1 MYVYCHLVVRDY
13 TLAILGSEKLVAL
26 QRSFVKELLG
36 SQSSWEQVSS
46 EKAPKG
52 KEIDFFTSGGAL
64 QWHIASAWQ
73 APLVDDVEA
82 CGWLAHES
90 EIVRSNALQAVPLCE
105 LEGLAD
111 AYLKRGNHLQAAQLL
126 HWTVRTCTMP
136 KLEQL
141 RYCSLCFA
149 ALDQIANKGVVERA
163 VEATLL
169 PMLLWR
175 VAKMGSPE
183 WKDTMA
189 RAVQMH
195 KSGVELDAR
204 TM

>member
-1 MYVYCHLVVRDY
+1 MYIYWHAVVRDY

-26 QRSFVKELLG
+26 QRSFVEELLG
-36 SQSSWEQVSS
+36 SQSPWEQVSS
-46 EKAPKG
+46 EKVPKG
-52 KEIDFFTSGGAL
+52 KELDFFMSGGAL
-64 QWHIASAWQ
+64 QWHIAPAWQ

-111 AYLKRGNHLQAAQLL
+111 AYVKRGNNLQAAQLL
-126 HWTVRTCTMP
+126 LWTLDACTMP
-136 KLEQL
+136 KLEQQK
-141 RYCSLCFA
+141 YCSLCFA
-149 ALDQIANKGVVERA
+149 ALDQIANKGAVERA
-163 VEATLL
+163 LEASLL
-169 PMLLWR
+169 PRLLWG

-183 WKDTMA
+183 WKDAMA
-189 RAVQMH
+189 RAVQIH
-195 KSGVELDAR
+195 KSGVELDTN

>member
-1 MYVYCHLVVRDY
+1 MYIYWHAVVRDY

-46 EKAPKG
+46 EKVPKG
-52 KEIDFFTSGGAL
+52 KEIDFFMSGGAL

-73 APLVDDVEA
+73 APLVEDVEA

-111 AYLKRGNHLQAAQLL
+111 AYVKRGNHLQAAQLL
-126 HWTVRTCTMP
+126 NWTVRSCTMP
-136 KLEQL
+136 KPEQL
-141 RYCSLCFA
+141 KYCSLCLA
-149 ALDQIANKGVVERA
+149 ALDQIANKGAVERA
-163 VEATLL
+163 LEASLL
-169 PMLLWR
+169 PLLLWGLT
-175 VAKMGSPE
+175 KMGSPE
-183 WKDTMA
+183 WKDAMT
-189 RAVQMH
+189 RAVQIH
-195 KSGVELDAR
+195 KSGVELDAYA
-204 TM
+204 M

>member
-1 MYVYCHLVVRDY
+1 MYIYWHAVVRDY
-13 TLAILGSEKLVAL
+13 TLAIRGSEKLVAL
-26 QRSFVKELLG
+26 QRSFVKGLLG
-36 SQSSWEQVSS
+36 SQSSWEQVPS
-46 EKAPKG
+46 EKVAKG
-52 KEIDFFTSGGAL
+52 QELGFFVSRGAL

-73 APLVDDVEA
+73 APLVEDVEA

-141 RYCSLCFA
+141 KYCSLCFA
-149 ALDQIANKGVVERA
+149 ALDQIANKGVVERTL
-163 VEATLL
+163 EALSALRLL
-169 PMLLWR
+169 FGG
-175 VAKMGSPE
+175 AKMGSPE
-183 WKDTMA
+183 WKHGMK
-189 RAVQMH
+189 RAVAIH
-195 KSGVELDAR
+195 KSGVELDAYA
-204 TM
+204 M

>member
-1 MYVYCHLVVRDY
+1 MYIYWHAVVRDY
-13 TLAILGSEKLVAL
+13 TLAMLGSEKLVAL

-46 EKAPKG
+46 EKVPKG
-52 KEIDFFTSGGAL
+52 KELDFFMSGGAL

-73 APLVDDVEA
+73 APLVEDVEA

-111 AYLKRGNHLQAAQLL
+111 AYVRRGNHLQAAKLL
-126 HWTVRTCTMP
+126 YWALNACTMP

-141 RYCSLCFA
+141 KYCSLCFA

-163 VEATLL
+163 LEASLL
-169 PMLLWR
+169 PLLLWGL
-175 VAKMGSPE
+175 AKMGSPE
-183 WKDTMA
+183 WKDAMT

-195 KSGVELDAR
+195 KSGVELDAYA
-204 TM
+204 M